1 MRISEVKSTT
11 REQRIAPHT
20 HIKGLGLNDEGRAY
34 PHADGFVGQT
44 SAREVVQ
51 LFKHGVPQFKL
62 IIVEYR
68 QVVQLWI

>member
-34 PHADGFVGQT
+34 QQSDGFVGQS
-44 SAREVVQ
+44 SAREVFLKIVLQ
-51 LFKHGVPQFKL
+51 TFILLCSFK
-62 IIVEYR
+62 
-68 QVVQLWI
+68 

>member
-34 PHADGFVGQT
+34 QQADGFVGQS
-44 SAREVVQ
+44 SAREV
-51 LFKHGVPQFKL
+51 LFFKCSDCHNTYSIVL
-62 IIVEYR
+62 INNN
-68 QVVQLWI
+68 QS